1 MLRKMKSACV
11 CGQPSFS
18 ILHFP
23 FSIHLDK
30 SPFINESQRMGRSMD
45 YPLTTIRGIGPA
57 KTKAFEAAGIHTVRE
72 LVMFLPK
79 EYRDLDDITALCDL
93 RPGDTAAVKVR
104 VAGEASVRFARKLT
118 IIKVYV
124 TDGSETLPVVW
135 FNQPWLKAQM
145 TQGRE
150 LLLYGRAELRNG
162 VVTLVSPTVESGGG
176 LVPVYRNIQGIPA
189 KALRQSVEAALK
201 ICEGQWPDE
210 LPERVRRR
218 HGLCERNFAMRCAH
232 FPDSREALL
241 AARRRIAFEELLLYQ
256 VALQLFRHGDRP
268 GIQIE
273 FPEEA
278 VERFWSAL
286 PFAPTN
292 AQRRVLDEV
301 AADLR
306 SERAM
311 ARMIQG
317 DVGSGKTAL
326 AFAAIALAHAG
337 GWQSALMAPTEVLA
351 RQHYESAKQLLEP
364 LGLRCGLL
372 VGSLTV
378 KQHRLAHEAVAT
390 GQWDVAIGTHALI
403 TEGVEYK
410 NLGLVVTDE
419 QHRFGVRQRSMLSE
433 KGDAPNVLVMS
444 ATPIPRTLSL
454 ILYGD
459 LDISIVDELPPGR
472 TPVRTRIVPEAK
484 REGLYGFLR
493 EEVRKGRQV
502 YFVCPLVEESE
513 AIEAVPAEV
522 VYEDLR
528 TKKLPDLRIELVHG
542 RMKPADKDA
551 ALERFRKG
559 EADVLVSTTVIEV
572 GVNVPNATVMVIEN
586 AERFG
591 LAQLHQLRG
600 RVGRGAHES
609 WCFLMAE
616 PNARLK
622 FMCSTS
628 DGFKVAQKD
637 MELRGPGELFGTRQS
652 GTLTAGIGALAGD
665 AELLKLT
672 HDEAHALMRNPDDE
686 DTRAVIALA
695 RARFA
700 DRLENV
706 AVN

>member
-1 MLRKMKSACV
+1 
-11 CGQPSFS
+11 
-18 ILHFP
+18 
-23 FSIHLDK
+23 
-30 SPFINESQRMGRSMD
+30 MD
-45 YPLTTIRGIGPA
+45 YPLTQIKGIGPA
-57 KTKAFEAAGIHTVRE
+57 RVKAFEAAGIRSVRE

-79 EYRDLDDITALCDL
+79 EYRDLDDVTALCDL
-93 RPGDTAAVKVR
+93 KPGDTAAVRVK
-104 VAGEASVRFARKLT
+104 VAGEATLRYARKLT
-118 IIKVYV
+118 IVKVYV
-124 TDGSETLPVVW
+124 TDGTETLPVIW

-145 TQGRE
+145 TPGRE
-150 LLLYGRAELRNG
+150 LLLYGKAELRTG
-162 VVTLVSPTVESGGG
+162 CVTLMSPTLEAGGG
-176 LVPVYRNIQGIPA
+176 LVPVYRSIPGIPA
-189 KALRQSVEAALK
+189 KALRQSVEAALH

-210 LPERVRRR
+210 LPEALRREY
-218 HGLCERNFAMRCAH
+218 GLCERNFAMRCAH

-256 VALQLFRHGDRP
+256 VALSLFRHTSREGVAVD
-268 GIQIE
+268 
-273 FPEEA
+273 FPDDA

-286 PFAPTN
+286 PFAPTH

-301 AADLR
+301 AADMR
-306 SERAM
+306 SPRAM
-311 ARMIQG
+311 ARLVQG
-317 DVGSGKTAL
+317 DVGSGKTAI

-351 RQHYESAKQLLEP
+351 RQHYEGAKQLLEP

-372 VGSLTV
+372 VGSLTQ
-378 KQHRLAHEAVAT
+378 KQHRLAHEAIAS
-390 GQWDVAIGTHALI
+390 GEWDVAIGTHALI
-403 TEGVEYK
+403 TEGVAYK
-410 NLGLVVTDE
+410 RLGLVVTDE
-419 QHRFGVRQRSMLSE
+419 QHRFGVRQRTLLSE

-472 TPVRTRIVPEAK
+472 TPVQTRIVPESK

-513 AIEAVPAEV
+513 AIEAQPAEL
-522 VYEDLR
+522 VYEELR
-528 TKKLPDLRIELVHG
+528 TKKLKDLNIELVHG

-551 ALERFRKG
+551 ALERFRTG

-622 FMCSTS
+622 FMCATS
-628 DGFKVAQKD
+628 DGFKVAEKD

-665 AELLKLT
+665 TELLKLT
-672 HDEAHALMRNPDDE
+672 HDAAHELLKNPDTD
-686 DTRAVIALA
+686 DARAVVDLA
-695 RARFA
+695 RERFA
-700 DRLENV
+700 DRLEDV
-706 AVN
+706 GVN